1 MNVNQEKIIDEKSV
15 WRIIDKV
22 TALPTVPH
30 VLLHV
35 NKMLQN
41 EDVSV
46 KEMANI
52 IESDQVITSR
62 ILKLVN
68 SAFYGFRSRIVEI
81 PQAVMILGFNTVRNA
96 VAAVSLIDLF
106 HMKEKYDGFDI
117 QDLWKHSISVA
128 VTSKCLAQSTRLP
141 IPDDCFVAGL
151 LHDIGKLVMAEYLQ
165 DTFREV
171 LKSTHEDDI
180 SFLEAERRI
189 SSVDHAMIGG
199 YLTQKWQ
206 FPQRLVDTIIY
217 HHMVNRN
224 AADFWLHASVYAA
237 NIIVNNSS
245 TLDIVADKLAG
256 DCHELSEVVNRLG
269 ALSEWYAAV
278 DSEIA
283 QVSKFFIED
292 SGL

>member
-1 MNVNQEKIIDEKSV
+1 MNVNQEKIIDQKSV
-15 WRIIDKV
+15 LRIIDKV
-22 TALPTVPH
+22 TALPTVPR

-35 NKMLQN
+35 NKLLN
-41 EDVSV
+41 DDDVSIRQLGD
-46 KEMANI
+46 A
-52 IESDQVITSR
+52 IESDQVLTSR

-81 PQAVMILGFNTVRNA
+81 PQAIMILGFNTVRNA

-106 HMKEKYDGFDI
+106 HMKEKFEGFDI

-128 VTSKCLAQSTRLP
+128 VTSKCLAQSARLTM
-141 IPDDCFVAGL
+141 PDDCFVAGL

-165 DTFREV
+165 DTFSQV
-171 LKSTHEDDI
+171 LKLTQGGDI
-180 SFLEAERRI
+180 SFLEAERKI
-189 SSVDHAMIGG
+189 TSVDHAMIGG

-206 FPQRLVDTIIY
+206 FPQRLVDTIMY

-245 TLDIVADKLAG
+245 NMDIATDKLLSS
-256 DCHELSEVVNRLG
+256 CPELSEVVNRLG

-278 DSEIA
+278 DAEIA
-283 QVSKFFIED
+283 QASRFFLED
-292 SGL
+292 NSL

>member
-1 MNVNQEKIIDEKSV
+1 MNINQEKIIDEKSV
-15 WRIIDKV
+15 LRTIDKV
-22 TALPTVPH
+22 AALPTVPH

-35 NKMLQN
+35 NKMLQD
-41 EDVSV
+41 EDASV

-68 SAFYGFRSRIVEI
+68 SAFYGFRSGIVEI

-128 VTSKCLAQSTRLP
+128 VTSKCLAQSARLT
-141 IPDDCFVAGL
+141 IPGDCFVAGL
-151 LHDIGKLVMAEYLQ
+151 LHDIGKLVMAECLE
-165 DTFREV
+165 DIFGRV
-171 LKSTHEDDI
+171 LKLTHEEDI
-180 SFLEAERRI
+180 SFFEAERRI

-206 FPQRLVDTIIY
+206 FPQSLVDTIMY

-245 TLDIVADKLAG
+245 NMNIVADNLVG
-256 DCHELSEVVNRLG
+256 SCHELSEVVNRLG
-269 ALSEWYAAV
+269 ALSEWYDAV

-283 QVSKFFIED
+283 QVSKFFLED
-292 SGL
+292 DNP